1 MLDNLNSTIK
11 KTLESRKYQLK
22 KQIIEALKANNTDL
36 YALLKSQ
43 WAHRFGVESLEELE
57 NLEISQLNT
66 NPINQNNQKNDQ
78 SKDDSFTVV
87 KEISIKE
94 DGNEEKK
101 IKNDAE
107 KSVESVEVEN
117 KELLEMKSNKIVERE
132 NNENKSKSSAR
143 EKLIPPKVEALIPL
157 PPKPKYSYLRKWLLR
172 S

>member
-1 MLDNLNSTIK
+1 M
-11 KTLESRKYQLK
+11 
-22 KQIIEALKANNTDL
+22 KANDSDL
-36 YALLKSQ
+36 HALLKSQ

-57 NLEISQLNT
+57 NLEISQLNQ

-94 DGNEEKK
+94 DSNEEKK

-107 KSVESVEVEN
+107 KVVESVEVDN

-132 NNENKSKSSAR
+132 NNENKSISSDR